1 MIKIEDCRKEVKE
14 FACFMEEILRKHDD
28 RSWKECYPDYLF
40 ERLELEVREL
50 DREIYP
56 IPFQFQY
63 NNKKK
68 IQHECGDVA
77 NFAMMIWD
85 VSR

>member
-1 MIKIEDCRKEVKE
+1 MIKIEDCREEVKE

-28 RSWKECYPDYLF
+28 RSWKKCRIEWLYS
-40 ERLELEVREL
+40 RLDEEVIELNSAIEDKSPVA
-50 DREIYP
+50 
-56 IPFQFQY
+56 
-63 NNKKK
+63 